1 MDMSS
6 ITRNL
11 LLVLGMSAF
20 NVISCGPAAL
30 NKSLEVTAVSYDT
43 SDAPHCAG
51 QVRNLSAQT
60 INDLQVQVEFQNA
73 DRNRVR
79 TGTERVSPKAVAS
92 GASGSFSVPYQ
103 KGSTDPPV
111 VSCRVVQFKSASGEL
126 LSHSDKTASPGP

>member
-1 MDMSS
+1 MSS

-20 NVISCGPAAL
+20 SVISCGPAAL
-30 NKSLEVTAVSYDT
+30 KKSLEVTSVSYDA
-43 SDAPHCAG
+43 SDAPHCVG
-51 QVRNLSAQT
+51 QVRNLSPQT

-73 DRNRVR
+73 DRDRVR
-79 TGTERVSPKAVAS
+79 TGTERVSPKAVAP

-111 VSCRVVQFKSASGEL
+111 VSCRVVEFKSANGEL